1 MRMGTWQKAFLL
13 GLLDLLDQIYEI
25 AAIVLKNGWIAY
37 IHSLDNTAENFYNTF
52 SLLIWAQQMKGESFS

>member
-37 IHSLDNTAENFYNTF
+37 IHSLDNTAENLDRK
-52 SLLIWAQQMKGESFS
+52 SVV